1 MLNMNRFKTFLACA
15 LIGITFCTT
24 VLAQSHRHSQR
35 NDSTENVIL
44 EENEKTATSDAYNS
58 GYSDGEEI
66 RKYVDEIV
74 KDALSTSKESVG
86 DRDGFIKDAV
96 DEGIIVAVIAVAGVF
111 FGPVI
116 LVAII
121 LFFIY
126 KRKKQRDMVVMAAI
140 NKGVEV
146 PEGYGGKNSSS
157 YSGTTEQK
165 REECSKTTG
174 NGVADMPMMH
184 QGIKNVAIGAGLYV
198 MGKYIV
204 SILCGIGIFI
214 AIYGIGQIA
223 ISYVSGEKNSRNDN
237 HSYTRTKDLTTT
249 NDEKSE

>member
-1 MLNMNRFKTFLACA
+1 MNRFKIFLACA

-44 EENEKTATSDAYNS
+44 EENEKSATSDAYNS

-66 RKYVDEIV
+66 RSYVDEIV
-74 KDALSTSKESVG
+74 KDA
-86 DRDGFIKDAV
+86 V
-96 DEGIIVAVIAVAGVF
+96 DEGVIVAVIAVVGVF

-140 NKGVEV
+140 NKGVDV
-146 PEGYGGKNSSS
+146 PEGYGGS
-157 YSGTTEQK
+157 YSRNTSTNGTSDDQRSNKNTV
-165 REECSKTTG
+165 T
-174 NGVADMPMMH
+174 DDPMMH
-184 QGIKNVAIGAGLYV
+184 KGITNICTGLGLVVFACYLDLD
-198 MGKYIV
+198 
-204 SILCGIGIFI
+204 ILVGIGWMVVIFGVGKI
-214 AIYGIGQIA
+214 AIAYL
-223 ISYVSGEKNSRNDN
+223 SGERKFRKEEPK
-237 HSYTRTKDLTTT
+237 YTRTIEKAVE
-249 NDEKSE
+249 DEKSE

>member
-1 MLNMNRFKTFLACA
+1 MLNMNRFKIFLACA

-44 EENEKTATSDAYNS
+44 EENEKSATSDAYNS

-66 RKYVDEIV
+66 RSYVDEIV
-74 KDALSTSKESVG
+74 KDALSTSKEQVG

-96 DEGIIVAVIAVAGVF
+96 DEGVIVAVIAVVGVF

-146 PEGYGGKNSSS
+146 PEGYGGS
-157 YSGTTEQK
+157 YSRNTSTNGTSDDQRSNKNTV
-165 REECSKTTG
+165 T
-174 NGVADMPMMH
+174 DDPMMH
-184 QGIKNVAIGAGLYV
+184 KGITNICTGLGLVVFACYLDLD
-198 MGKYIV
+198 
-204 SILCGIGIFI
+204 ILVGIGWMVVIFGVGKI
-214 AIYGIGQIA
+214 AIAYL
-223 ISYVSGEKNSRNDN
+223 SGERKFRKEEPK
-237 HSYTRTKDLTTT
+237 YTRTIEKAVE
-249 NDEKSE
+249 DEKSE

>member
-1 MLNMNRFKTFLACA
+1 MNRFKIFLACA

-44 EENEKTATSDAYNS
+44 EENEKSATSDAYNS

-66 RKYVDEIV
+66 RSCVDEIV
-74 KDALSTSKESVG
+74 
-86 DRDGFIKDAV
+86 KDAV
-96 DEGIIVAVIAVAGVF
+96 DEGIIVAVIAVVGVF

-140 NKGVEV
+140 NKGVDV
-146 PEGYGGKNSSS
+146 PEGYGGKNTSS

-165 REECSKTTG
+165 RDEYSKTSG

-204 SILCGIGIFI
+204 SILCGIGIFV

>member
-1 MLNMNRFKTFLACA
+1 MCIDWNYFR
-15 LIGITFCTT
+15 TT

-44 EENEKTATSDAYNS
+44 EENEKSATSDAYNS

-66 RKYVDEIV
+66 RRYVDGIV
-74 KDALSTSKESVG
+74 KDALSTSKEQVG

-140 NKGVEV
+140 NKGVDV
-146 PEGYGGKNSSS
+146 PEGYGGS
-157 YSGTTEQK
+157 YSRNTSTNGTSDDQRSNKNTV
-165 REECSKTTG
+165 T
-174 NGVADMPMMH
+174 DDPMMH
-184 QGIKNVAIGAGLYV
+184 KGITNICTGLGLVVFACYLDLD
-198 MGKYIV
+198 
-204 SILCGIGIFI
+204 ILVGIGWMVVIFGVGKI
-214 AIYGIGQIA
+214 AIAYL
-223 ISYVSGEKNSRNDN
+223 SGERKFRKEEPK
-237 HSYTRTKDLTTT
+237 YTRTIEKAVE
-249 NDEKSE
+249 DEKSE